1 MCVCPLCVGW
11 KGGYWRD
18 TMLVQVIPLDAS
30 KPNVIELERV
40 YVAIVVASDD
50 EHGVYVLVCIH
61 TLCVCKGLNYPKWG
75 VNYPSW
81 IIRKRVYVA

>member
-1 MCVCPLCVGW
+1 MCVCPLCVSW

-40 YVAIVVASDD
+40 YVAIVVTSDD
-50 EHGVYVLVCIH
+50 EHDVSLGVYTYIVCM
-61 TLCVCKGLNYPKWG
+61 
-75 VNYPSW
+75 
-81 IIRKRVYVA
+81 

>member
-11 KGGYWRD
+11 KWGYWRD

-50 EHGVYVLVCIH
+50 EHDVSLGVYTYNVC
-61 TLCVCKGLNYPKWG
+61 
-75 VNYPSW
+75 
-81 IIRKRVYVA
+81 R

>member
-50 EHGVYVLVCIH
+50 EHDVSLGVYTYNVC
-61 TLCVCKGLNYPKWG
+61 
-75 VNYPSW
+75 
-81 IIRKRVYVA
+81 R

>member
-1 MCVCPLCVGW
+1 
-11 KGGYWRD
+11 
-18 TMLVQVIPLDAS
+18 MLVQVIPLDSS

-50 EHGVYVLVCIH
+50 EHGVYVLVCIQ
-61 TLCVCKGLNYPKWG
+61 TLCVCKGLNDPKWG

>member
-11 KGGYWRD
+11 KRGYWRD

-50 EHGVYVLVCIH
+50 EHDVSLGVYTYNVC
-61 TLCVCKGLNYPKWG
+61 
-75 VNYPSW
+75 
-81 IIRKRVYVA
+81 R

>member
-1 MCVCPLCVGW
+1 MSLCVGW
-11 KGGYWRD
+11 KGGYWRY

-50 EHGVYVLVCIH
+50 EHDVSLGVYV
-61 TLCVCKGLNYPKWG
+61 
-75 VNYPSW
+75 
-81 IIRKRVYVA
+81 

>member
-1 MCVCPLCVGW
+1 
-11 KGGYWRD
+11 
-18 TMLVQVIPLDAS
+18 MLVQVIPLDAS

-61 TLCVCKGLNYPKWG
+61 TLCVCSEVELSKMGGELSKLDN
-75 VNYPSW
+75 
-81 IIRKRVYVA
+81 